1 MPAGGVAG
9 ETVALCGTNK
19 GEHEGEHRRQAAGQK
34 MADQG
39 VLSALAHLLFEGG
52 ALAMVVKAIVTLTAL
67 VGLSFA
73 KEAYEEARARRKW
86 ESEKRARVSR
96 LPNAPFASII
106 SEQEREVSQR
116 AMAVAM
122 VAWKQ
127 SWQYFTWDDTFK
139 SKAGESLK
147 ECLVSPIEGHAAA
160 P

>member
-1 MPAGGVAG
+1 MG
-9 ETVALCGTNK
+9 ETVALCGTNE

-52 ALAMVVKAIVTLTAL
+52 ALAIFVKAIVTLTAL

-86 ESEKRARVSR
+86 ESEKRERVSR

-116 AMAVAM
+116 ATAVAM

-127 SWQYFTWDDTFK
+127 KWQYFTWDDTFK
-139 SKAGESLK
+139 SEAGESLK